1 MYLLIYLYCAQHA
14 NMYVGT
20 KMSTIIHLSPAKMP
34 VTNFYV
40 NTLHVPIRIRALKPI
55 FIK

>member
-14 NMYVGT
+14 KMYVGT
-20 KMSTIIHLSPAKMP
+20 NMSTIIHLSPAKMH
-34 VTNFYV
+34 VKNLYM
-40 NTLHVPIRIRALKPI
+40 NTLHVLIGIRALKSI